1 MAYEL
6 LQAYTERTSH
16 SACALELFSLFIKPG
31 EKSRAFRRSR
41 RRIKEM
47 DDHKQCKKATDRK
60 PYLCVCHTVSF
71 ITPAKNRKVYHIKR
85 YKITSGT
92 EKSKHEVFDK
102 RSDYS
107 GIGQEERYDDKKRD
121 SDHDVRHNTER
132 FSFFTYINH
141 SLLGFPGCRL
151 RLSRG
156 FCGRIILFRSGFAA
170 GRLFFFFRIVF
181 LCSCFQICSDVL
193 SLELLCHDTVN
204 YRRQTDSYTVNRENR
219 KLLCA

>member
-1 MAYEL
+1 
-6 LQAYTERTSH
+6 
-16 SACALELFSLFIKPG
+16 
-31 EKSRAFRRSR
+31 
-41 RRIKEM
+41 M

-121 SDHDVRHNTER
+121 SDHDVRRNTER

-156 FCGRIILFRSGFAA
+156 FCGRIIFFRSGFAA

-181 LCSCFQICSDVL
+181 LCSCFLSFHLLQLFSNMFRRPFVGIAMPRHSKLSPPDRQLYSKPRKPKASLRLICTEEVLLPQIRTTPPPA
-193 SLELLCHDTVN
+193 HRKDTGAHL
-204 YRRQTDSYTVNRENR
+204 RRMTGRR
-219 KLLCA
+219 